1 MGAGSVTD
9 LLARIIDRPEALREA
24 VERWVGVSELAFDT
38 EFVRERTYYAR
49 LGLIQVFDGREVV
62 LIDPV
67 ALSDLSPLS
76 EVLEHPGVLKIAHSA
91 SEDLSVLRQRLGVL
105 PRPLFDTQ
113 IAASL
118 VGMSPPPGYQRLIVE
133 TLGVTLAKEE
143 TRTDWVRRPLSAGQ
157 LAYAAEDVEHLLPA
171 FHKLRDRLHELGRW
185 PWAIEDSS
193 ALVEDAAVDEA
204 HDEVF
209 LRFRSAARLAP
220 GQQAMLRD
228 LAAWRED
235 EAKRR
240 DLPRRFVLNDDL
252 LFDLVTKRPKTTKDL
267 AALKSYDARQADR
280 YATELLR
287 QLTVRGE
294 VPAPTA
300 ALIPPDLRP
309 DQKRRLE
316 VLREAVA
323 KEAERLGVRA
333 DVLANRRPLERLVR
347 GQARTTAEAF
357 AGWRVEILSPILDP
371 VLSPPQGL

>member
-1 MGAGSVTD
+1 M
-9 LLARIIDRPEALREA
+9 IDHPEALREA
-24 VERWVGVSELAFDT
+24 VARWVGVSELAFDT

-49 LGLIQVFDGREVV
+49 LGLIQVFDGHEVA

-67 ALSDLSPLS
+67 ALTDLSPLS

-171 FHKLRDRLHELGRW
+171 FHKLRERLHELGRW
-185 PWAIEDSS
+185 PWAIEDSA

-252 LFDLVTKRPKTTKDL
+252 LFDLATKRPKTTKDL
-267 AALKSYDARQADR
+267 TALKSYDARQADR

-287 QLTVRGE
+287 HLTVRGE

-316 VLREAVA
+316 ALREVVA

-347 GQARTTAEAF
+347 GQARATAEAF
-357 AGWRVEILSPILDP
+357 TGWRVEVLSPVLDP
-371 VLSPPQGL
+371 VLSPPKGL